1 MDEKTPGVPEQPD
14 LPEKNPQSPVNE
26 ALDASAASDT
36 PASDGVE
43 STTETE
49 STADTKSETE
59 TESPAKPIEPPAPP
73 TPAQPAT
80 PPQPQQP
87 FGQQPQQPFGQQP
100 QQPYVG
106 QPAQPQQPF
115 GQQPQQ
121 PQQPPQPQQPWGQP
135 AQPYGQQ
142 PPQPMGYNGQG
153 AYPPPPVPPAYAQ
166 KNSGKAVGALVCG
179 ILAILL
185 SFLPLLGLVF
195 GIVAIVLAS
204 KAVKEAGKNGKT
216 TAGKVC
222 GIIGIV
228 FAVLSF
234 IFWGVASCAII
245 AINELDVDGNSYNSA
260 FEELGSSTEGT
271 LSAEEEAAQA
281 VAVAELDKLAG
292 QDEEMVQLLAT
303 ELDEGFVEAM
313 GMSHTDLGVD
323 PADLARWMLAD
334 FSYTPDGTYV
344 DSTGN
349 ETTATM
355 FADIELR
362 DSYMFMTNFY
372 DKVTEFEQSEEVKTM
387 TQDEAKARI
396 GELYRETMDETTDM
410 TTWYTAIE
418 LEKQGDQWV
427 IDQDAWEDELDAMF
441 GIY

>member
-14 LPEKNPQSPVNE
+14 FPEKNPQAPADD
-26 ALDASAASDT
+26 ALGMPAASDP
-36 PASDGVE
+36 PAPDG
-43 STTETE
+43 
-49 STADTKSETE
+49 TKSATE

-73 TPAQPAT
+73 MPVQPVT
-80 PPQPQQP
+80 PP
-87 FGQQPQQPFGQQP
+87 
-100 QQPYVG
+100 
-106 QPAQPQQPF
+106 QPQQPF

-121 PQQPPQPQQPWGQP
+121 PQQPPQPQQPFGQP

-166 KNSGKAVGALVCG
+166 KSSGKAVGALVCG

-204 KAVKEAGKNGKT
+204 KAVKEAGKNGKA

-234 IFWGVASCAII
+234 IFWGVASCAIV
-245 AINELDVDGNSYNSA
+245 AINEFDVDGSSYT
-260 FEELGSSTEGT
+260 FEELGSSTEET
-271 LSAEEEAAQA
+271 LSADEEAAQA
-281 VAVAELDKLAG
+281 VAVAELDKLTG

-334 FSYTPDGTYV
+334 FSYTPDGTYIN
-344 DSTGN
+344 STGS

-355 FADIELR
+355 FVDIELR

-387 TQDEAKARI
+387 TRDEAKARI
-396 GELYRETMDETTDM
+396 GELYRETMDETADM

-418 LEKQGDQWV
+418 LEKQGGRWV
-427 IDQDAWEDELDAMF
+427 IDQDAWEEELDAMF